1 MNYQKDIKNNSL
13 NSYGHNDVSANKL
26 LIDKHIYEYSYKKT
40 EKLITALYMV
50 TDCMETD
57 DALKGKIR
65 NLGIELLSYMHKLS
79 RVSSS
84 PVDNHTSI
92 STSIMNIDEILSLIE
107 IANTIGFIS
116 DMNNSILKKE
126 LNMLSSE
133 LRQNTT
139 KKDNQFTFTLNE
151 KMFDVE
157 REPGLMLGNG
167 SIKDKRT
174 EYNMSFINKSITTHR
189 PLTKGL
195 NNIGQSLG
203 SKKDRMDKIVGII
216 KDRKEVSIKDI
227 SAIFTD
233 CSEKTI
239 QRELNLLVSK
249 GQIKKIGAK
258 RWSRYQS
265 L

>member
-40 EKLITALYMV
+40 EKLITAMYMV

-79 RVSSS
+79 HVSSS

-126 LNMLSSE
+126 LNMLSGE

-157 REPGLMLGNG
+157 REPSLMLSNG
-167 SIKDKRT
+167 AIKDKRT
-174 EYNMSFINKSITTHR
+174 EYNMSFINKNIATHR
-189 PLTKGL
+189 PLIKGL
-195 NNIGQSLG
+195 NNIGQSLD
-203 SKKDRMDKIVGII
+203 SKKDRMDKIVAVI

-239 QRELNLLVSK
+239 QRELNSLVSK